1 MSNSL
6 CKVLPLQYAPS
17 VWSQCFGVLSA
28 AVTSSLP
35 DINEAVHTFYFFY
48 ANYGFGEVMSQ
59 HHWINKQSICDINN
73 IFKNINQLSDYY
85 IVYRT

>member
-6 CKVLPLQYAPS
+6 RKVLPLQYAPS
-17 VWSQCFGVLSA
+17 AWSQCFGPLSA

-35 DINEAVHTFYFFY
+35 DINETVHTFYFFY

-73 IFKNINQLSDYY
+73 IFKIINQLSDYH
-85 IVYRT
+85 IVCRT